1 MSNSRELKTFKE
13 LKECLAC
20 GGRDLF
26 NFINFGENHPL
37 ANTYPKVPKY
47 DLPTYPLKVN
57 ICKDCTHTQLTI
69 AVDPDLLFKDYLYV
83 SGTTQTL
90 QRHFESFVSTALARS
105 QGTRVL
111 DIGCND
117 GSLLAEF
124 ARQGA
129 VIDGVDPAENLAAA
143 RKEKLGVETITGYWS
158 KDLAKSMGQF
168 HIITGLNVFAHNSDP
183 LGFLEACKECLSRQ
197 GEVIIEF
204 PYYKNV
210 YLEAQDGQIYHEH
223 VSGFT
228 VRSFAALATR
238 AGFGIVEIIESK
250 VHGGSIRFFLQIGQ
264 EHCKK
269 VGVYI
274 AEESRL
280 GLDKLETYRK
290 FAEQVQNNYK
300 NLLLAAGA
308 QRALGYKVIG
318 YGAAAKA
325 STTLNALEGN
335 LELDMILDDAPL
347 KQDRWMPGVNIPIK
361 PTSVLSEE
369 SGRLCVVIFPFNFK
383 DEIISRIRKARP
395 EGKDIAILYVP
406 KVSVED
412 IQ

>member
-1 MSNSRELKTFKE
+1 M
-13 LKECLAC
+13 
-20 GGRDLF
+20 
-26 NFINFGENHPL
+26 
-37 ANTYPKVPKY
+37 
-47 DLPTYPLKVN
+47 
-57 ICKDCTHTQLTI
+57 
-69 AVDPDLLFKDYLYV
+69 

-105 QGTRVL
+105 TGTRVL

-124 ARQGA
+124 AKQGA
-129 VIDGVDPAENLAAA
+129 VIDGVDPAENLTAA
-143 RKEKLGVETITGYWS
+143 RKEKLGVDTVTGYWT
-158 KDLAKSMGQF
+158 KELARTMGEF

-183 LGFLEACKECLSRQ
+183 LGFLEACKEVLDRR

-250 VHGGSIRFFLQIGQ
+250 VHGGSIRFFLQMSQ

-269 VGVYI
+269 VNVYI

-280 GLDKLETYRK
+280 GLDKMETYKK
-290 FAEQVQNNYK
+290 FADQVAKNYQN
-300 NLLLAAGA
+300 LLAAVGA
-308 QRALGYKVIG
+308 QRALGYKIIG
-318 YGAAAKA
+318 YGAAAKT
-325 STTLNALEGN
+325 STMLNALEGN
-335 LELDMILDDAPL
+335 LEASYFVDDNPA
-347 KQDRWMPGVNIPIK
+347 KTGRFIPGVNIPIK
-361 PTSVLSEE
+361 PTSVLVEE
-369 SGRLCVVIFPFNFK
+369 EGPICFILGVFNFK
-383 DEIISRIRKARP
+383 DEIIARIRKARP
-395 EGKDIAILYVP
+395 EGRDIAILYVP